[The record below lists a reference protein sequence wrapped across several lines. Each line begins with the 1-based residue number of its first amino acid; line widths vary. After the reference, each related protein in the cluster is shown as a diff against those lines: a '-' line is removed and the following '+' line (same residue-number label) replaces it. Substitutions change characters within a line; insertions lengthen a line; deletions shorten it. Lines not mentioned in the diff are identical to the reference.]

1 MTDTYVSRERR
12 HPNRLHWLLLITAV
26 PSEPAYL
33 RVKLRRRIQRLGA
46 VGLKGAVYLLP
57 ESNAT
62 REGFEGLRGE
72 IVSDGGDATLCSARL
87 VEGMTDQS
95 VIAIFT
101 QDRSIEYRD
110 FVAACGAF
118 ESAWRRAAPA
128 GRPALISE
136 RGRLERRL
144 AGILGRDYFAAPARE
159 EALQAIERIA
169 ILDIAGGPANQG
181 STLPAMRTR

>member
-1 MTDTYVSRERR
+1 
-12 HPNRLHWLLLITAV
+12 
-26 PSEPAYL
+26 
-33 RVKLRRRIQRLGA
+33 
-46 VGLKGAVYLLP
+46 VYLLP
-57 ESNAT
+57 ESDAT
-62 REGFEGLRGE
+62 REGFEGLRRE
-72 IVSDGGDATLCSARL
+72 IVADGGDATLCTARL
-87 VEGMTDQS
+87 IEGMTDTS
-95 VIAIFT
+95 AIATFT

-118 ESAWRRAAPA
+118 ESAWRRAVPA

-169 ILDIAGGPANQG
+169 VLEIAEGPT
-181 STLPAMRTR
+181 S